1 MSLFSVLGYGDS
13 SGQGWNRK
21 HRLPRVP
28 HDDGTESNDDDDDD
42 DDTDDDGTDDDD
54 DDEIDDGNE
63 RC

>member
-28 HDDGTESNDDDDDD
+28 HDDGTESNDDDDDYN
-42 DDTDDDGTDDDD
+42 G
-54 DDEIDDGNE
+54 GAE
-63 RC
+63 RKRLNIN